1 VLSSREALLA
11 HLRSRLSFFSI
22 LYLSFCDVVKNI
34 QRIELGTNLSRIIV
48 CVLRHWNWDV
58 WLPILNNHSWY
69 EKVVSISR
77 ALMKL
82 SCSVWDYL
90 PSGIGF

>member
-1 VLSSREALLA
+1 MLALDRIFVGSTLENFSFSEHCYALSLLAKLGLVVLSSREALLA

-48 CVLRHWNWDV
+48 CVLRH
-58 WLPILNNHSWY
+58 
-69 EKVVSISR
+69 
-77 ALMKL
+77 
-82 SCSVWDYL
+82 
-90 PSGIGF
+90 